1 MLSFLSNRLRCPESA
16 KIKQKMLYSS
26 SYDALKKALVG
37 VYKYLQACDYDEVS
51 EEVIAQAF
59 TKGGK

>member
-1 MLSFLSNRLRCPESA
+1 
-16 KIKQKMLYSS
+16 MLYSS